1 MFMVCSLIPF
11 YEKEKVMMAN
21 DVWEL
26 MINSFD
32 YERRRCK
39 QEFEEICER
48 SSYQLIELRNNN
60 QLQGIVGYWD
70 FSKWIAIEHLAV
82 QKGEDE
88 TQIVPALLEQL
99 LQTTANGVIIIAEV
113 DILQNSRGHSIKSL
127 YKKTGFIENPF
138 VYIQPSYHK
147 GCASFP
153 QRILSYPSAINYG
166 QFKELRSLL
175 YRFVY
180 GKKKVI

>member
-1 MFMVCSLIPF
+1 
-11 YEKEKVMMAN
+11 MMAN

-39 QEFEEICER
+39 KAFEEISQR
-48 SSYQLIELRNNN
+48 SSYQLIELRSNQ

-82 QKGEDE
+82 QQGEDK
-88 TQIVPALLEQL
+88 TLIVPALLKQL
-99 LQTTANGVIIIAEV
+99 LHRTAKGVLVITEV
-113 DILQNSRGHSIKSL
+113 DILQNSNDHSIKSL
-127 YKKTGFIENPF
+127 YKKMGFIENPF

-147 GCASFP
+147 GCASYP
-153 QRILSYPSAINYG
+153 QRILSYPHAINYE
-166 QFKELRSLL
+166 QFKELRRLL

-180 GKKKVI
+180 GKDQTN

>member
-1 MFMVCSLIPF
+1 
-11 YEKEKVMMAN
+11 MMAN

-26 MINSFD
+26 MINTFE

-39 QEFEEICER
+39 KEFDEICER
-48 SSYQLIELRNNN
+48 SSYQLIELRNNQ
-60 QLQGIVGYWD
+60 QLQGFIGYWD

-82 QKGEDE
+82 QSGENKSV
-88 TQIVPALLEQL
+88 IIPALLNML
-99 LQTTANGVIIIAEV
+99 LSAKSDGSIIISEI
-113 DILQNSRGHSIKSL
+113 DIVHDISTNSDKL
-127 YKKTGFIENPF
+127 LFNKLGFVENPY

-153 QRILSYPSAINYG
+153 QKILSYPSAINYES
-166 QFKELRSLL
+166 FKELRSIL

-180 GKKKVI
+180 GKKAC

>member
-1 MFMVCSLIPF
+1 MLIDYGF
-11 YEKEKVMMAN
+11 GNKTVMMAN
-21 DVWEL
+21 DVWKL
-26 MINSFD
+26 MIDTFD

-39 QEFEEICER
+39 KEFEEICQR
-48 SSYQLIELRNNN
+48 TSYQLIELRSNN

-70 FSKWIAIEHLAV
+70 FSNWIAIEHLAV
-82 QKGEDE
+82 QPGEDE
-88 TQIVPALLEQL
+88 KQIVPTLLKQL
-99 LQTTANGVIIIAEV
+99 LTFAGKGVIVIAEV
-113 DILQNSRGHSIKSL
+113 DMLQNDPQNMIKSL
-127 YKKTGFIENPF
+127 YKQSGFIENPY

-153 QRILSYPSAINYG
+153 QRILSYPVAISYE

-180 GKKKVI
+180 GKKNVV

>member
-1 MFMVCSLIPF
+1 
-11 YEKEKVMMAN
+11 MMAN

-26 MINSFD
+26 MSSSFD

-39 QEFEEICER
+39 KEFEEICQR
-48 SSYQLIELRNNN
+48 SSYRLIELRSDN

-70 FSKWIAIEHLAV
+70 FSKWIAIEHMAV
-82 QKGEDE
+82 QPGEDE
-88 TQIVPALLEQL
+88 KLIVPALLRHL
-99 LQTTANGVIIIAEV
+99 LSAAGKGVFVIAEV
-113 DILQNSRGHSIKSL
+113 DILQNNSQDAIKQL
-127 YKKTGFIENPF
+127 YKLSGFIENPY

-153 QRILSYPSAINYG
+153 QRILSYPHAISYE

-180 GKKKVI
+180 GKNKLCDLIAK

>member
-1 MFMVCSLIPF
+1 MI
-11 YEKEKVMMAN
+11 EN

-26 MINSFD
+26 MIYSFE

-39 QEFEEICER
+39 KEFEEICQR
-48 SSYQLIELRNNN
+48 SSYQLIELRNKA

-82 QKGEDE
+82 QEGEDPCL
-88 TQIVPALLEQL
+88 IVPALVRQL
-99 LQTTANGVIIIAEV
+99 FDATKKGVNVIAEV
-113 DILQNSRGHSIKSL
+113 DFMQNDSHSTIKRL
-127 YKKTGFIENPF
+127 YKECGFIENPF

-153 QRILSYPSAINYG
+153 QRILSYPASINYE

-180 GKKKVI
+180 GNKQVG